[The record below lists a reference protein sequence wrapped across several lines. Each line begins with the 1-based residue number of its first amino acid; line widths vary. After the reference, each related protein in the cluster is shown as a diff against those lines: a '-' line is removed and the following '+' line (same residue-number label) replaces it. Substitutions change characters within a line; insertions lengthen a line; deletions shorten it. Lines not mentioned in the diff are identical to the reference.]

1 MFKRYVLLGLTFFL
15 FPLSACQS
23 QENSLKSS
31 ERVTPHSIA
40 YNYIFTHGMCIG
52 YLGSLSSVSLTDF
65 QDIFLKDQNAKH
77 YVMMALSKPNNH
89 NLKNAKNSVEILI
102 QSLNKNNIR

>member
-1 MFKRYVLLGLTFFL
+1 MFKRYVLLGLTLFL

-23 QENSLKSS
+23 QENLLKSS
-31 ERVTPHSIA
+31 KRVTPHSIA

-77 YVMMALSKPNNH
+77 YVMMALSKPNKH

>member
-31 ERVTPHSIA
+31 ERLTPHSIA

-52 YLGSLSSVSLTDF
+52 YLGSLSSVSYQITLPT
-65 QDIFLKDQNAKH
+65 QNRKEMHHRIGQEVRRLKT
-77 YVMMALSKPNNH
+77 
-89 NLKNAKNSVEILI
+89 
-102 QSLNKNNIR
+102 R